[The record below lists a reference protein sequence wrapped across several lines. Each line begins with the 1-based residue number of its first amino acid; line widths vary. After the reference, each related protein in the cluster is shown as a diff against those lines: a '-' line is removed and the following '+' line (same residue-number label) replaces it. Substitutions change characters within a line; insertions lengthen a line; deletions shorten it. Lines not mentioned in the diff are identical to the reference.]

1 MRNNRTRRF
10 TYLAVLS
17 AMAMMINMLETSLL
31 PPFFGFFRLGLANI
45 IALVTIRVMSA
56 NAMIVVNGMRVIL
69 GSLLSGRFLGST
81 FWIGAA
87 GVVLSS
93 LVCNRAFRRSDS
105 GRHVFLHAAGDS
117 GCSAVLYTRF
127 RRNRGIDRHHCADGF
142 KTHPAAAIKKTRFR
156 RRICISTSGR
166 GGRN

>member
-1 MRNNRTRRF
+1 MPVKRTRHF

-17 AMAMMINMLETSLL
+17 AMAMMINLLETSLL

-56 NAMIVVNGMRVIL
+56 RDMIVVNSMRVII

-87 GVVLSS
+87 GVLLSS
-93 LVCNRAFRRSDS
+93 LVLLVMEKWKNSLLFTSVMCAIAHS
-105 GRHVFLHAAGDS
+105 AGQILVVMFFYMQPGIWAIFPYFILVS
-117 GCSAVLYTRF
+117 IATGTLTGIIAQMVL
-127 RRNRGIDRHHCADGF
+127 
-142 KTHPAAAIKKTRFR
+142 K
-156 RRICISTSGR
+156 RIRPIQ
-166 GGRN
+166 

>member
-87 GVVLSS
+87 GTEFMVWLSWS
-93 LVCNRAFRRSDS
+93 IRSW
-105 GRHVFLHAAGDS
+105 
-117 GCSAVLYTRF
+117 TIW
-127 RRNRGIDRHHCADGF
+127 RRN
-142 KTHPAAAIKKTRFR
+142 
-156 RRICISTSGR
+156 
-166 GGRN
+166 

>member
-1 MRNNRTRRF
+1 MQNNRTRRF

-93 LVCNRAFRRSDS
+93 LVLIVMEKWKSSLLFTSILCAIAHSVGQILVVMFFYMQP
-105 GRHVFLHAAGDS
+105 GIL
-117 GCSAVLYTRF
+117 AVLPYFILVSVGTGALT
-127 RRNRGIDRHHCADGF
+127 GIIAQMVL
-142 KTHPAAAIKKTRFR
+142 K
-156 RRICISTSGR
+156 RIR
-166 GGRN
+166 PLQ

>member
-93 LVCNRAFRRSDS
+93 LVLIVMEKWKSSLLFTSILCAIAHSVGQILVVMFFYMQP
-105 GRHVFLHAAGDS
+105 GIL
-117 GCSAVLYTRF
+117 AVLPYLSLIHISEPTR
-127 RRNRGIDRHHCADGF
+127 
-142 KTHPAAAIKKTRFR
+142 P
-156 RRICISTSGR
+156 
-166 GGRN
+166 